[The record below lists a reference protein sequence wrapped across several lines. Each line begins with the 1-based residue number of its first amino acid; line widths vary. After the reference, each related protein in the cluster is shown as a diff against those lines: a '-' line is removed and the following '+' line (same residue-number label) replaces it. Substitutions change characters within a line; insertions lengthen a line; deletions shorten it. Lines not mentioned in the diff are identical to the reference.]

1 MGDWKDLYS
10 EVRKR
15 KMEAL
20 NKKDVVKAVEKHG
33 KILAIEGEYE
43 KPDKVL
49 EHMYAAE
56 KEFIKRKHIDK
67 KIRKLDFNHFD
78 LVLIGCSGRKI
89 PAAVFSKIKDY
100 VANGGWL
107 LTTDWA
113 IESIVE
119 AIFPGYIRWNR
130 EKTDDAVVSCQIIE
144 QNHPFLDGLSGELEQ
159 SKWASKNS
167 KKDEFRWWLE
177 NKSFPIQ
184 VVNYDAVKVLLN
196 SWEIKK
202 KWGEGPVL
210 VYFDYGKRGGRVI
223 HMISHTHLQKGGKKG
238 KYASAMILTN
248 ILDEKVSQ
256 KMGIKKSSGYTSNWE
271 SPQTSSPQY
280 RTNQTPL
287 EEQWVQPQSQDN
299 YITPSNV
306 KTGGGGEMGL
316 TTTSQ
321 IVEVNPQDPNFS
333 YGSKCAV
340 CGYDF
345 GEYTKKIYRCKEC
358 GAPYHE
364 NCLNQ
369 QINKGTCKNCGRI
382 LLW

>member
-20 NKKDVVKAVEKHG
+20 NKKDVVEAVEKHG

-43 KPDKVL
+43 KPDKII
-49 EHMYAAE
+49 EHIYAAE
-56 KEFIKRKHIDK
+56 KQFVK
-67 KIRKLDFNHFD
+67 KKNINKEIRKLDFDRFD
-78 LVLIGCSGRKI
+78 VVLIGCSGRSI
-89 PAAVFSKIKDY
+89 PAAAYPKIKEY
-100 VANGGWL
+100 VVNGGWL

-130 EKTDDAVVSCQIIE
+130 EKTADAVVSCQIVE
-144 QNHPFLDGLSGELEQ
+144 PDHPFLHGLVGELEQ
-159 SKWASKNS
+159 SKWASKNT
-167 KKDEFRWWLE
+167 KKDEFKWWLE
-177 NKSFPIQ
+177 VKSFPIQ
-184 VVNYDAVKVLLN
+184 IINYDQVKVLLN

-202 KWGEGPVL
+202 EWGEGPVL
-210 VYFDYGKRGGRVI
+210 VYFNYGKNGGRVI

-238 KYASAMILTN
+238 KYASALILTN

-256 KMGIKKSSGYTSNWE
+256 KMGMKKSSGYTDTWHYT
-271 SPQTSSPQY
+271 QQGAPQY
-280 RTNQTPL
+280 NTNSPPL
-287 EEQWVQPQSQDN
+287 EEQWVNPDPQEN
-299 YITPSNV
+299 YVTPSNV
-306 KTGGGGEMGL
+306 QGALDNGMGL

-321 IVEVNPQDPNFS
+321 IVEVDPKNPSFS
-333 YGSKCAV
+333 YGSKCVV

-345 GEYTKKIYRCKEC
+345 GEYTEKIYKCKEC
-358 GAPYHE
+358 GAPYHQ
-364 NCLNQ
+364 NCLNR
-369 QINKGTCKNCGRI
+369 QINEGVCKKCGRI